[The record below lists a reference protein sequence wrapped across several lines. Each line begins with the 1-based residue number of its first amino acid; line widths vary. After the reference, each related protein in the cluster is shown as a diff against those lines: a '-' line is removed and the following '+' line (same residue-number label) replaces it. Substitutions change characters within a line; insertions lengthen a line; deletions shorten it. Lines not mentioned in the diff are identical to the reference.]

1 MPLPKSEMGCP
12 MDAIL
17 RLLMG
22 PWTTYI
28 LWILRSQGPTRFS
41 ELKRRVAGISAKML
55 TERLRMLET
64 AELIERHYHP
74 TVPPR
79 VTYRVAARGL
89 ELAPILDQISE
100 LGQRWRGEDDLRP
113 APSTTAETGAQ
124 TPATPGVGAA

>member
-28 LWILRSQGPTRFS
+28 LWILRSQGPIRFS
-41 ELKRRVAGISAKML
+41 ELKRRVAGISAKVL

-64 AELIERHYHP
+64 AELIERHYQP

-79 VTYRVAARGL
+79 VTYRMAARGL

-113 APSTTAETGAQ
+113 TPSATMEPGAQ
-124 TPATPGVGAA
+124 EAPKAGAEAA

>member
-41 ELKRRVAGISAKML
+41 ELKRRVAGISAKVL

-79 VTYRVAARGL
+79 VTYRMAARGL
-89 ELAPILDQISE
+89 ELAPILDQISA
-100 LGQRWRGEDDLRP
+100 LGQRWREEDELRP
-113 APSTTAETGAQ
+113 APLAAMAPAPGAE
-124 TPATPGVGAA
+124 AA

>member
-1 MPLPKSEMGCP
+1 MPLPKSDMGCP

-41 ELKRRVAGISAKML
+41 ELKRRVAGISAKVL

-79 VTYRVAARGL
+79 VTYRMAARGL
-89 ELAPILDQISE
+89 ELAPILDQISA

-113 APSTTAETGAQ
+113 ALSATAEAGAPA
-124 TPATPGVGAA
+124 PATPGVEAA